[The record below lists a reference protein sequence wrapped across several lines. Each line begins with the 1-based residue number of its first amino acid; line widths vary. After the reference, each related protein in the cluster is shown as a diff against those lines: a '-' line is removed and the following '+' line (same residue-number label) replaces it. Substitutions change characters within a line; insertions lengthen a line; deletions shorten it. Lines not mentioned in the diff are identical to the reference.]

1 MSEYRNISN
10 INLSYSNE
18 EDLIYIKLQDENGRD
33 ISITRLDLDISEKL
47 YKGIKKLLQR
57 WKN

>member
-1 MSEYRNISN
+1 MSEYKNISN